1 MVGFRLAEAEDTEA
15 IGLLINAC
23 FGDEPNI
30 PQLQSALEHN
40 QDRATYLAVVEEE
53 TVGFV
58 SGFTTISVDG
68 ALRWEI
74 DLLGV
79 KPASQGQGIGRQLI
93 DRSLE
98 LGRRSGA
105 VFARALI
112 GEQNAASQRA
122 FTACGFIAT
131 EPMVLYTWTPTVHDT
146 VISKFNLIK
155 ETIPGLITVNTL
167 TYRGVWLEGKLTEKL
182 VQSARQRAFRGE
194 VSMVGTVV
202 PRRDSDL
209 IKTLE
214 KWHFKE
220 VHAYRHWQKR
230 F

>member
-15 IGLLINAC
+15 VGLLIHEC
-23 FGDEPNI
+23 FGDDPNI
-30 PQLQSALEHN
+30 PQIQSALEHN
-40 QDRATYLAVVEEE
+40 QDRATYLAIDEEQ

-68 ALRWEI
+68 VLRWEI
-74 DLLGV
+74 DLLSV
-79 KPASQGQGIGRQLI
+79 KPASQGQGIGRKLI
-93 DRSLE
+93 ERSLE

-105 VFARALI
+105 VHARALI
-112 GEQNAASQRA
+112 GEQNAASQRVFA
-122 FTACGFIAT
+122 ATGFIAT

-155 ETIPGLITVNTL
+155 ETIPGLISVNTL

-194 VSMVGTVV
+194 VSLIGAVV
-202 PRRDSDL
+202 PRRDSEM
-209 IKTLE
+209 IAALE

-220 VHAYRHWQKR
+220 VHGYRHWQKR